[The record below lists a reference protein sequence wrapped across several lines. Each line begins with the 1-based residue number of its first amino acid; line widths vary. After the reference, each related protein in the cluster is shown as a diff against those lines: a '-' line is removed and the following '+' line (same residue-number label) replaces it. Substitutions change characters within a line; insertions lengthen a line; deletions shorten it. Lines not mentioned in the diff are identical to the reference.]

1 MDAWRPSTASP
12 ITVVFVAVHPEPREL
27 VFVSV
32 VTRSHLADARTL
44 SVSVSR
50 HHPDAQHWIFVVDA
64 MDHGDYP
71 SAVDGERFLSGA
83 ELLAGSELE
92 LLGFAYLPVELCC
105 ALKPLVLLHALRAGA
120 RVVIYLDCD
129 MTLHGMLPD
138 ECFPTEDLPVALT
151 PQVIG
156 RYGPDLAWRYFSHQV
171 GHFNAGFVAVRNSE
185 VALDF
190 CETWWSLCRLHCV
203 EPRNRESTFLD
214 QGWLT
219 LCSLQFP
226 GKIRQI
232 ESEAV
237 NIAPWNADLRPSVTS
252 PVLVHWSGEV
262 MGSIRKAGRPDIPA
276 QLRAEFK
283 QLEALHA
290 ESRAALADCA
300 KPYRFSVFSDG
311 SPIPV
316 GARRWVLSRLRL
328 NEPLGYD
335 PFQQRRNV
343 IRSARIWHLKRIRGL
358 IRDRLGWFKRDLAS
372 LF

>member
-1 MDAWRPSTASP
+1 M
-12 ITVVFVAVHPEPREL
+12 TVILMAGHAERGDR

-44 SVSVSR
+44 AVSVSR

-64 MDHGDYP
+64 VDDGDLP
-71 SAVDGERFLSGA
+71 RALHGERYLSGV
-83 ELLAGSELE
+83 ELLARPQLA

-105 ALKPLVLLHALRAGA
+105 ALKPLALLHALRAGA
-120 RVVIYLDCD
+120 RVAIYLDCD

-138 ECFPTEDLPVALT
+138 ECYPTEDLPVALT

-156 RYGPDLAWRYFSHQV
+156 GYGPDLAWRYFSHQV
-171 GHFNAGFVAVRNSE
+171 GHFNAGFVAVRNSA
-185 VALDF
+185 VAIDF
-190 CETWWSLCRLHCV
+190 CEAWWSLCRLHCV
-203 EPRNRESTFLD
+203 EPRNREATFLD

-219 LCSLQFP
+219 VCSLQFP
-226 GKIRQI
+226 GKIRQV

-237 NIAPWNADLRPSVTS
+237 NIAPWNAELRPGVAK
-252 PVLVHWSGEV
+252 PILVHWSGEV
-262 MGSIRKAGRPDIPA
+262 MGSIRRGGRPEVPP
-276 QLRAEFK
+276 QLGAALE
-283 QLEALHA
+283 QLQALHA
-290 ESRAALADCA
+290 ESRVALADHA

-311 SPIPV
+311 SPIPG

-328 NEPLGYD
+328 DEPLGYD
-335 PFQQRRNV
+335 PFAQRRKV
-343 IRSARIWHLKRIRGL
+343 IRSARIWHLKQLPGL